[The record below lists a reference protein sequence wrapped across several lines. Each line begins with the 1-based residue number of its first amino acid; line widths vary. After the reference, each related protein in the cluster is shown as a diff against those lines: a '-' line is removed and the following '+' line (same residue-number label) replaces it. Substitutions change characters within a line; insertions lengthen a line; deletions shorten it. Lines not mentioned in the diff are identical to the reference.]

1 MNVDVS
7 IVGALL
13 PVFAVIVSGYGLR
26 SFGFPGDTFWPHAER
41 LTYFVLFPSLLLQ
54 KTAAA
59 PLNSEVYLL
68 LAAALFAAVL
78 VMTFLLFLLL
88 PWWSLGKETFTS
100 FFQGS
105 IRFNTYVGLAAA
117 FALFGNEGL
126 TVASIAIAV
135 LIPLLNVICVSILV
149 VFCRSDRTSRVH
161 SRCGQD
167 TPGVDT
173 GSWRTVASEIIRNPL
188 VLACAIGTLLNVSGT
203 GLHQSLNDI
212 LMIFSKAA
220 LPLGLLS
227 VGAGLNFTAAR
238 KSGLL
243 VAASCVLKLIAF
255 PLVMWITC
263 RIFSINTMATSIAVL
278 FAALPGSPAA
288 YILSKQLGGDSLLMA
303 SIITV
308 QTPLSMVTIPVVM
321 EFIQ

>member
-26 SFGFPGDTFWPHAER
+26 SFGFPGETFWPHAER

-59 PLNSEVYLL
+59 PLNSDVYLFM
-68 LAAALFAAVL
+68 AAALFVAVL
-78 VMTFLLFLLL
+78 VMTVLLFLLL

-117 FALFGNEGL
+117 FALFGSEGL
-126 TVASIAIAV
+126 TVAAIAIAV

-149 VFCRSDRTSRVH
+149 VFCGSEK
-161 SRCGQD
+161 
-167 TPGVDT
+167 
-173 GSWRTVASEIIRNPL
+173 GSWRTAASEIIRNPL
-188 VLACAIGTLLNVSGT
+188 VLACAAGSLLNISGT
-203 GLHQSLNDI
+203 GLHQSINDI
-212 LMIFSKAA
+212 LTIFSRAA

-227 VGAGLNFTAAR
+227 VGAGLNFTATR
-238 KSGLL
+238 KSGAL
-243 VAASCVLKLIAF
+243 VAASCILKLIAF
-255 PLVMWITC
+255 PFIMWITC
-263 RIFSINTMATSIAVL
+263 RIFGIDTMATSIAVL

-308 QTPLSMVTIPVVM
+308 QTPLSMVTIPMVIA
-321 EFIQ
+321 FIQ

>member
-1 MNVDVS
+1 MKVDVS

-13 PVFAVIVSGYGLR
+13 PVFAVIIAGYGLR
-26 SFGFPGDTFWPHAER
+26 SFGFPGDSFWPHAER

-59 PLNSEVYLL
+59 PLNSYGYLL
-68 LAAALFAAVL
+68 MAAALCTAVL
-78 VMTFLLFLLL
+78 SMSVLLFLVL
-88 PWWSLGKETFTS
+88 PWWSPKKETFTS

-126 TVASIAIAV
+126 TVASIAISV
-135 LIPLLNVICVSILV
+135 LIPLLNVICVTILV
-149 VFCRSDRTSRVH
+149 VFCRSEKK
-161 SRCGQD
+161 
-167 TPGVDT
+167 
-173 GSWRTVASEIIRNPL
+173 SWRTVASEIIRNPL
-188 VLACAIGTLLNVSGT
+188 VLACAAGSLLNVSGT
-203 GLHQSLNDI
+203 GLHQSMNDI
-212 LMIFSKAA
+212 LIIFSRAA

-238 KSGLL
+238 KSGLP
-243 VAASCVLKLIAF
+243 VAASCVLKLTAF
-255 PLVMWITC
+255 PLVMWISC
-263 RIFSINTMATSIAVL
+263 RIFGIDTMATSIAVL

-321 EFIQ
+321 AFIQ

>member
-7 IVGALL
+7 IPMALL
-13 PVFAVIVSGYGLR
+13 PVFAVIVFGYGLR
-26 SFGFPGDTFWPHAER
+26 SFGFPGETFWPHAER

-54 KTAAA
+54 KTAVA
-59 PLNSEVYLL
+59 PLNSHGYLL
-68 LAAALFAAVL
+68 MAASLLVAVL
-78 VMTFLLFLLL
+78 VMTVLLFLVL
-88 PWWSLGKETFTS
+88 PWWSLEKEAFTS

-117 FALFGNEGL
+117 FALFGNKGL
-126 TVASIAIAV
+126 TVAAIAMSV
-135 LIPLLNVICVSILV
+135 LIPLLNAICVSILV
-149 VFCRSDRTSRVH
+149 VFCKSGRPSHVH
-161 SRCGQD
+161 SRCGHG
-167 TPGVDT
+167 TPGVDM
-173 GSWRTVASEIIRNPL
+173 GRWRTAASAIIRNPL
-188 VLACAIGTLLNVSGT
+188 VLACVAGTLLNVSGA
-203 GLHQSLNDI
+203 GLHQSINDI
-212 LMIFSKAA
+212 LIIFSRAA

-238 KSGLL
+238 KSGPV

-255 PLVMWITC
+255 PLIMWMTC
-263 RIFSINTMATSIAVL
+263 RMFGLDTMATSIAVL

-308 QTPLSMVTIPVVM
+308 QTPLSMLTIPMVM
-321 EFIQ
+321 AFIQ

>member
-13 PVFAVIVSGYGLR
+13 PVFSVIVAGYGLR
-26 SFGFPGDTFWPHAER
+26 AFSFPGDAFWPHAER

-59 PLNSEVYLL
+59 PLHSHGYLL
-68 LAAALFAAVL
+68 MAAALCAAVL
-78 VMTFLLFLLL
+78 VMTILLFLIL
-88 PWWSLGKETFTS
+88 PWWSPGLETFTS

-117 FALFGNEGL
+117 LALFGNEGL
-126 TVASIAIAV
+126 TVASIAMSV
-135 LIPLLNVICVSILV
+135 LIPLLNVICVSLLV
-149 VFCRSDRTSRVH
+149 VFCRSEK
-161 SRCGQD
+161 G
-167 TPGVDT
+167 G
-173 GSWRTVASEIIRNPL
+173 WRTVATEIIRNPL
-188 VLACAIGTLLNVSGT
+188 VLACAAGSLLNVSGT
-203 GLHQSLNDI
+203 GLHHSINDI
-212 LMIFSKAA
+212 LTIFSRAA

-255 PLVMWITC
+255 PLIMWMIC
-263 RIFSINTMATSIAVL
+263 RSFGLDTMATSIAVL

-288 YILSKQLGGDSLLMA
+288 YILSKQLGGDSLFMA
-303 SIITV
+303 SIITI
-308 QTPLSMVTIPVVM
+308 QTPLSMVTIPAVM
-321 EFIQ
+321 AFIQ